1 VAAPAAAAAA
11 AAGEFTA
18 ASLAWLEK
26 RGKANVK
33 QLVKQLVPARPA
45 YVKIYGRAAGALA
58 IAEGSDDSV
67 GAPALGPAAA
77 EDDFLLPVLQAP
89 APEAPD
95 ML

>member
-1 VAAPAAAAAA
+1 VASLAA

-45 YVKIYGRAAGALA
+45 YVTIYSRNAGVLA
-58 IAEGSDDSV
+58 IAEEADGSAA
-67 GAPALGPAAA
+67 APAPGPAAA
-77 EDDFLLPVLQAP
+77 EDDFLLPVLQAA